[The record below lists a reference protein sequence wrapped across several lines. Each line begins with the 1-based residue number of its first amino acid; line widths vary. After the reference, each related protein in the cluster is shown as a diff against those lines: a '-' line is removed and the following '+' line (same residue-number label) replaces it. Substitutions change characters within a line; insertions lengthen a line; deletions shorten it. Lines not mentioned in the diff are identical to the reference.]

1 MLWVFI
7 LPPFVK
13 GYLSL
18 ILCPLPRGSEWFLF
32 VTKHDSG
39 QCPGGQPT
47 WKQMTSALGTTQFPL
62 HPTRPVVLL
71 KLLPT
76 LVNVGD
82 QS

>member
-7 LPPFVK
+7 PPLGK

-18 ILCPLPRGSEWFLF
+18 ILYPLPGGSEWFLF
-32 VTKHDSG
+32 VTKHNSG

-47 WKQMTSALGTTQFPL
+47 GKQMTSVLGTTQFPL
-62 HPTRPVVLL
+62 HLTRPVVLL